1 MNQKT
6 GIEAWKR
13 EAEAPFAGWD
23 FKRLTETG
31 RMQEA
36 PLSWNYPSMVQR
48 HMNGVSSM
56 LDMGTGGGEL
66 LAALKPHPART
77 VATEGYPPN
86 VGVARANLEPLSIQ
100 VIEADGEDVLP
111 FEDHSFELIIN
122 RHESYCPEELLRLL
136 APGGTFVTQQV
147 GGQDNLELN
156 RLLGA
161 PIPPD
166 YLHWKLSFA
175 TEQLRKAGFSILL
188 EKEEMTFTRFYD
200 VGAIVYY
207 LKAIEWQIRDFS
219 VERYADALLELQKR
233 MEPLGYV
240 DIPNH
245 RFVIV
250 AKSPANTRNQQAAF
264 CR

>member
-1 MNQKT
+1 MNKQKE
-6 GIEAWKR
+6 IEAMRR
-13 EAEAPFAGWD
+13 EVEAPFAGWN
-23 FKRLTETG
+23 FQRLTETG

-36 PLSWNYPSMVQR
+36 PLSWNYPSVVKQ
-48 HMNGVSSM
+48 HMNGIGSM

-66 LAALKPHPART
+66 LALLQPHPART
-77 VATEGYPPN
+77 FATEGYAPN
-86 VGVARANLEPLSIQ
+86 VGVARANLEPLGIQ
-100 VIEADGEDVLP
+100 VIEVDGEDELP
-111 FEDHSFELIIN
+111 FEDQSFELIIN
-122 RHESYCPEELLRLL
+122 RHESYLPEEILRLL
-136 APGGTFVTQQV
+136 APGGAFVTQQV

-166 YLHWKLSFA
+166 YLHWNLAFA
-175 TEQLRKAGFSILL
+175 TEQLREAGFAILL
-188 EKEEMTFTRFYD
+188 QKEEMSFTRFYD

-219 VERYADALLELQKR
+219 VEQYAEALLDLQKR

-245 RFVIV
+245 RFLIV
-250 AKSPANTRNQQAAF
+250 ATPEVKFVNN
-264 CR
+264 